1 VLRFPQTVGLLAIG
15 LVTYPAV
22 ITLRG
27 LWIAPLFARRHD
39 LDLVAIGNIILA
51 MSVAMI
57 VTPSLYGFIDPGPRS
72 RPRLIVAAALAS
84 ALCPAF
90 LAFGGSTAFDI
101 AFTIAFGALCS
112 YQVLQYSHVR
122 DTYPDEL
129 SGRALSTLNM
139 AAFLGVAIMQGAA
152 GLIAEWAQAHGHDP
166 VVAVCTFL
174 SAALTMGAL
183 TYACLPQAAKPVS

>member
-1 VLRFPQTVGLLAIG
+1 MMRLLACH
-15 LVTYPAV
+15 LCL
-22 ITLRG
+22 LRPPRSCPRGG
-27 LWIAPLFARRHD
+27 LWIAPLFARRHG

-57 VTPSLYGFIDPGPRS
+57 VTPSLYGFIDPAPRS

-122 DTYPDEL
+122 DTYPDGL

-166 VVAVCTFL
+166 VVAVCAFL
-174 SAALTMGAL
+174 SAALVAGAVA
-183 TYACLPQAAKPVS
+183 YAWLPQAAKPVS